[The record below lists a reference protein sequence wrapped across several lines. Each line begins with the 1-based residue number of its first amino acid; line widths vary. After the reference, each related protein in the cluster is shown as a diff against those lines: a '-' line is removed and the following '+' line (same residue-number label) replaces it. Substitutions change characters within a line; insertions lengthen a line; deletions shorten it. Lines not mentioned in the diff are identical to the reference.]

1 MACLKSSQLPL
12 MLVIILGWADDG
24 EAKERSV
31 ATSRRACVVILPLGR
46 GLFIWTSGEYVML
59 KSFRAENFRTLKDVS
74 VGNLKGFNLVTGL
87 NGSGKTSFLESLF
100 LLLGA
105 NNATLVLALCNW
117 RGESSFN
124 PEVDYPFRGF
134 FHNFDPKNV
143 VELSGVGPSESGKRK
158 LRKLQISP
166 ILRPS
171 FETTSSAA
179 QEIVSGLT
187 LSYRSGRL
195 KAGGSIE
202 WKKTSA
208 ISEVENS
215 QAVEKPPVQLV
226 LSGDQ
231 SPDYIPGHFIA
242 PRFHNPMQQVGEQ
255 LGRRVKQ
262 KKIDDILTLMKDIE
276 PRVKDLVPLSERGR
290 TIVYVDV
297 GLPSLLPLTA
307 LGSGF
312 LNYLRL
318 GLDCLDEPGGI
329 LLIDEIE
336 EGIHHTLMK
345 PLLKFLLRR
354 TKEGNVQIFASTHS
368 DEIINALYDVA
379 QEIETQDVCA
389 LRFQMVDQSVVAK
402 SFSYKDLMLA
412 RQMRLEIRG

>member
-1 MACLKSSQLPL
+1 
-12 MLVIILGWADDG
+12 
-24 EAKERSV
+24 
-31 ATSRRACVVILPLGR
+31 
-46 GLFIWTSGEYVML
+46 ML

-74 VGNLKGFNLVTGL
+74 VGNLKGFNLLTGL

-100 LLLGA
+100 LLSGA
-105 NNATLVLALCNW
+105 NNANLVMALGNW

-124 PEVDYPFRGF
+124 PEVDYPFRGL

-143 VELSGVGPSESGKRK
+143 VELSGAGPSESGKRK
-158 LRKLQISP
+158 PRKLQISP

-171 FETTSSAA
+171 FETTGSMAR
-179 QEIVSGLT
+179 EIVSGLT

-202 WKKTSA
+202 WKRINAT
-208 ISEVENS
+208 SEVENG
-215 QAVEKPPVQLV
+215 QAVEKIPVQIV

-231 SPDYIPGHFIA
+231 SPDYIPGHFVA
-242 PRFHNPMQQVGEQ
+242 PRFHNPLQQVAEQ

-262 KKIDDILTLMKDIE
+262 KNIDNILTLMKDIE
-276 PRVKDLVPLSERGR
+276 PRVQNLVPLSEHGR

-318 GLDCLDEPGGI
+318 GLDCLDIPGGI

-336 EGIHHTLMK
+336 EGIHHSLMK
-345 PLLKFLLRR
+345 PMLKFLLKRA
-354 TKEGNVQIFASTHS
+354 KEENVQIFASTHS
-368 DEIINALYDVA
+368 DEIIHALYDVT
-379 QEIETQDVCA
+379 QKLETQDVCA
-389 LRFQMVDQSVVAK
+389 IRFQMMDQGVVAK
-402 SFSYKDLMLA
+402 SFNYKDLMLA

>member
-1 MACLKSSQLPL
+1 
-12 MLVIILGWADDG
+12 
-24 EAKERSV
+24 
-31 ATSRRACVVILPLGR
+31 
-46 GLFIWTSGEYVML
+46 ML
-59 KSFRAENFRTLKDVS
+59 KSFRVKNFRTLKDVS

-100 LLLGA
+100 LLSGA
-105 NNATLVLALCNW
+105 NNATLVMSLCNW

-134 FHNFDPKNV
+134 FHNLDPKNV
-143 VELSGVGPSESGKRK
+143 IELSGAGPSESGKRK

-171 FETTSSAA
+171 FETTGSAA

-195 KAGGSIE
+195 KAIGSIE
-202 WKKTSA
+202 WKKNSTS
-208 ISEVENS
+208 SEVENGRAAE
-215 QAVEKPPVQLV
+215 QVPVQLV

-231 SPDYIPGHFIA
+231 SPDYIPGHFVA
-242 PRFHNPMQQVGEQ
+242 PRFHNPLQQVGEQ
-255 LGRRVKQ
+255 LGRRARQ
-262 KKIDDILTLMKDIE
+262 KKIDDILSLMKDIE
-276 PRVKDLVPLSERGR
+276 PRVQDLVPLSERGR
-290 TIVYVDV
+290 TVVYVDI

-318 GLDCLDEPGGI
+318 GLNCLDETRGI

-345 PLLKFLLRR
+345 PLLKFLFMQ
-354 TKEGNVQIFASTHS
+354 TKKRNLQIFASTQS
-368 DEIINALYDVA
+368 DEIINAFYDVT
-379 QEIETQDVCA
+379 QELGTQDVCA
-389 LRFQMVDQSVVAK
+389 LRLQVVD
-402 SFSYKDLMLA
+402 
-412 RQMRLEIRG
+412 